1 MLQRE
6 LIYTAV
12 TRAKKE
18 LYVICE
24 PDTFYKGVI
33 NQRIKGTT
41 LAEKAEF
48 FKGKAEAEGSFVLK
62 GGN

>member
-6 LIYTAV
+6 LLYTAV

-24 PDTFYKGVI
+24 PDAFEKGVRA
-33 NQRIKGTT
+33 QRIKGTT
-41 LAEKAEF
+41 LAEKAEY
-48 FKGKAEAEGSFVLK
+48 FKGKLSSREGK
-62 GGN
+62 G